1 MSLDSKQQI
10 HVYVCA
16 NVYAEMSLI
25 LDDGNMGLFHGAFF
39 QSFKVSGAGE
49 MFQWVKILAS
59 KVDNLSCPHMVE
71 RENRLQKIAL

>member
-10 HVYVCA
+10 HVYVCT

-25 LDDGNMGLFHGAFF
+25 LDDGNSGLFHCAFF

-49 MFQWVKILAS
+49 TFRWVKTLAS
-59 KVDNLSCPHMVE
+59 KADNLSCPHMVE
-71 RENRLQKIAL
+71 GENRLQ